1 MSTFFKTLVLALAG
15 TILVFYGVG
24 LLLADRWYVETV
36 RLVPA
41 PTEKVVPLL
50 GNFATWADW
59 SQMNANLGPETT
71 REVSGQPGSVGHQI
85 TWRGAQGQARLVLA
99 GVTENGLQYE
109 FWRQAPG
116 EPAPS
121 LRGQGSVRWQSV
133 PGATVDTTSTSVTW
147 RDDGTWDNLAGR
159 WIGWFGALQERM
171 RQIQTS
177 SLTGLEAAAAK

>member
-15 TILVFYGVG
+15 TILIFYGVG
-24 LLLADRWYVETV
+24 MLLADRWYVETT
-36 RLVPA
+36 RTVPA
-41 PTEKVVPLL
+41 PVTKVVPLL

-71 REVSGQPGSVGHQI
+71 REVTGQPGTVGHQI
-85 TWRGAQGQARLVLA
+85 TWRGAQGHARLVLA
-99 GVTENGLQYE
+99 GVADNRLQYE

-116 EPAPS
+116 ETAAV
-121 LRGQGSVRWQSV
+121 LRGHGSVRWEAV
-133 PGATVDTTSTSVTW
+133 PGASADTTATEVTW

-177 SLTGLEAAAAK
+177 SLTGLEAAVAK